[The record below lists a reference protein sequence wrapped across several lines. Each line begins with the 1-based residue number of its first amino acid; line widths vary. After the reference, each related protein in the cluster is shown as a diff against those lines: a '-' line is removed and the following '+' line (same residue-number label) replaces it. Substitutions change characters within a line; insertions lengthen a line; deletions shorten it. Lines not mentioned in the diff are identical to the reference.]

1 MVSRHFLVEGVQLA
15 RIQGRH
21 ISTNALYYNASNTAK
36 KLDEDDRAGEARLHT
51 APGSA
56 GTSSGPAT
64 VPAGAGALQRYRQVA
79 LGLALSDA
87 ACVVLA
93 LLASYALRYPGDL
106 VSAREALV
114 VALAPLVWIVVFH
127 TFDLYSPQH
136 LSAPEELRRVI
147 GASGVGVVLLVM
159 GSYWSKASFSR
170 AWVGLTFA
178 LVLALEL
185 LPRRWWR
192 AYQWRLRMDG
202 RLALRTLVVG
212 TSAEASRLVEIL
224 RVAASGFLP
233 LGHVQAS
240 EATVAANRLPVLGR
254 IGELDRLVR
263 DNAAECLFVAS
274 NGIAE
279 ADMSRVT
286 QVARQAEVEVRVL
299 ANLPQM
305 LTSRL
310 ALLKVGPAVAVALRP
325 VRLSGPQAAM
335 KRAIDLAVASVALLV
350 SLPLWAVIALAIRL
364 DSRGPVLFHQQRV
377 TKDGRFFRMHK
388 FRTMRTGDPAF
399 DTTRP
404 FFKLESDPRLTRV
417 GGFLRRYSLDELPQ
431 LWNVLT
437 GEMSIVGPRPLP
449 AEQVAAHAD
458 LLTPR
463 QAVPAGVTGWWQI
476 NGRSRVTAEEALRLD
491 LFYIENWS
499 PTLDLYILLKTFGAV
514 VRRQGAF

>member
-1 MVSRHFLVEGVQLA
+1 VA
-15 RIQGRH
+15 RMHRRQIGADTFYDNG
-21 ISTNALYYNASNTAK
+21 SSTAK
-36 KLDEDDRAGEARLHT
+36 QLNHARAGRARLHP
-51 APGSA
+51 AA
-56 GTSSGPAT
+56 GPPAAGPAP
-64 VPAGAGALQRYRQVA
+64 VAAGGGALRRYRQVA
-79 LGLALSDA
+79 LGLAVSDA
-87 ACVVLA
+87 VCVVVA
-93 LLASYALRYPGDL
+93 LLASYSLRYPGQL
-106 VSAREALV
+106 VPAREAV
-114 VALAPLVWIVVFH
+114 VITLAPLVWIVVFY
-127 TFDLYSPQH
+127 TFDLYAPQH

-147 GASGVGVVLLVM
+147 GASGVGIVLLVM
-159 GSYWSKASFSR
+159 GSFWSKASFSR
-170 AWVGLTFA
+170 AWVGLTFL
-178 LVLALEL
+178 LVLVLEL

-224 RVAASGFLP
+224 RGAASGFLP

-240 EATVAANRLPVLGR
+240 EATVPANRLPVLGR

-263 DNAAECLFVAS
+263 DHAADCLFVAS
-274 NGIAE
+274 TGITE

-286 QVARQAEVEVRVL
+286 EVARQTEVEVRVL

-310 ALLKVGPAVAVALRP
+310 ALLKVGAAIAVALRP

-335 KRAIDLAVASVALLV
+335 KRAIDLAVASSALLL
-350 SLPLWAVIALAIRL
+350 SLPAWPVIALAVRL
-364 DSRGPVLFHQQRV
+364 DSRGPALFHQERV
-377 TKDGRFFRMHK
+377 TRDGRIFHMHK
-388 FRTMRTGDPAF
+388 FRTMRAGGPAF

-417 GGFLRRYSLDELPQ
+417 GAFLRKYSLDELPQ
-431 LWNVLT
+431 LWNVLV
-437 GEMSIVGPRPLP
+437 GDMSIVGPRPLP
-449 AEQVAAHAD
+449 AEQVAANPD

-463 QAVPAGVTGWWQI
+463 HAVPAGVTGWWQI

-514 VRRQGAF
+514 ARRQGAY